1 MAAGYIG
8 VGLFFVLSG
17 FLITNILLN
26 TTESPHYFRTFY
38 ARRSLRIFPLY
49 YGVLLVLLL
58 LTIPMHLTWGG
69 WFPYLLTY
77 TANCRFWL
85 ANQLIPLSPFN
96 INHFWSL
103 QVEEQFYLV
112 WPLVVY
118 KVRRPL
124 RLVRIC
130 VSLSAVILVVR
141 ICEVALRP
149 RLANIYLPYSTTF
162 SCADFLLLGSGL
174 AALMRT
180 NARTY
185 VLRFAPWVFLGCS
198 ATLLALSIH
207 YDGLEWQTNM
217 IIPTIGF
224 TIMAFLWASTI
235 ALAIT
240 PQSLAESFF
249 SNGLLRKFGKY
260 SYGLYVYHYSLAGMV
275 GSPIRIFA
283 GHYFHSKLIGVGAG
297 ALVTLV
303 ASILCAVLSYRLYE
317 VHFMKLKRY
326 FSY

>member
-1 MAAGYIG
+1 MSAGYIG

-26 TTESPHYFRTFY
+26 TTESPNYFRTFY

-49 YGVLLVLLL
+49 YGVLLALLL
-58 LTIPMHLTWGG
+58 LTKPMHLTWGG
-69 WFPYLLTY
+69 WLPYLLTY
-77 TANCRFWL
+77 TSNWRLSL
-85 ANQLIPLSPFN
+85 ANQSIPVSPFN

-118 KVRRPL
+118 KVRDPL
-124 RLVRIC
+124 RMVKIC
-130 VSLSAVILVVR
+130 LGLSGIVFAIR
-141 ICEVALRP
+141 TYEVLLRSHF
-149 RLANIYLPYSTTF
+149 ANIYLPYATTF

-180 NARTY
+180 NARSH
-185 VLRFAPWVFLGCS
+185 VLRFAPWVFAACA
-198 ATLLALSIH
+198 ATLVTLSIH
-207 YDGLEWQTNM
+207 YGGLEWETNR

-224 TIMAFLWASTI
+224 TIMAFLWVSTI

-240 PQSLAESFF
+240 PHSFAESFF
-249 SNGLLRKFGKY
+249 SNSFLRKFGKY

-275 GSPIRIFA
+275 GSPVRAFA
-283 GHYFHSKLIGVGAG
+283 AQHLHSKMLGVISGAV
-297 ALVTLV
+297 VTLA
-303 ASILCAVLSYRLYE
+303 ASILLAVASYRLYE
-317 VHFMKLKRY
+317 VHFLKFKRY